1 MAPVPADGAKPTFTE
16 KPVIRQSDDGT
27 KIIFECRL
35 IADPKPS
42 IEWYLKGSRVKESSR
57 HKFRLDQDKHTY
69 LAALEISNVSAAD
82 SGEYKLVAKN
92 SHGDGSATIG
102 LNFDHGKPKVPDGK
116 APRFPRKPV
125 IRQEGPDL
133 ILECLLESKPLPEI
147 TWYHGS
153 VRITDSR
160 RTAHRKEL
168 SSDTFMV
175 WLNIKDP
182 TDSDGG
188 MYRCHAVN
196 DLGESNANIA
206 LNFLGGEDQEQSSR
220 SSSVKGNPFS
230 LSRFFSLFPASF
242 FFSFQFLLSFSLFSF
257 LFLSLFPIFLSSS
270 PFFSSVFSLYFS

>member
-16 KPVIRQSDDGT
+16 KPVIRQSDDGK

-35 IADPKPS
+35 IADPKPE

-82 SGEYKLVAKN
+82 SGEYKLVARN

-102 LNFDHGKPKVPDGK
+102 LNFDQGKPKVPDGK
-116 APRFPRKPV
+116 APRFPKKPV

-220 SSSVKGNPFS
+220 SSSVKGSPFF
-230 LSRFFSLFPASF
+230 LFLFPVSSF
-242 FFSFQFLLSFSLFSF
+242 SSFSFISIPLFSF
-257 LFLSLFPIFLSSS
+257 LSISLD
-270 PFFSSVFSLYFS
+270 FSLMKF

>member
-1 MAPVPADGAKPTFTE
+1 MMISVLIVGDEVAPVPADGAKPTFTE
-16 KPVIRQSDDGT
+16 KPVIRQSDDGK

-35 IADPKPS
+35 IADPKPA
-42 IEWYLKGSRVKESSR
+42 IEWYLKGNRVKESSR

-102 LNFDHGKPKVPDGK
+102 LNFDQGKPKVPDGK

-160 RTAHRKEL
+160 RSAHRKEL

-220 SSSVKGNPFS
+220 STSVKGNPFS
-230 LSRFFSLFPASF
+230 L
-242 FFSFQFLLSFSLFSF
+242 FSLFSSPP
-257 LFLSLFPIFLSSS
+257 LVFP
-270 PFFSSVFSLYFS
+270 LYFSVLFLFSLIFS